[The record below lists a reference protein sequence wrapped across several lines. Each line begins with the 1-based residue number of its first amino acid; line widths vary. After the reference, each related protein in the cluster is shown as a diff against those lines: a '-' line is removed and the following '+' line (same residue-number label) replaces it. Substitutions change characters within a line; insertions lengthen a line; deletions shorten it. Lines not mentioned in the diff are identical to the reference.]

1 MEQVLLNLID
11 NALRHNPEGT
21 HVEVSALV
29 EGAIATISISDD
41 GTGVPDDV
49 AGAFFEPKNRRRTL
63 TAGAGLGLSI
73 ARGIVEAHGG
83 RIELR
88 RPDQGGTQVRVSVPV
103 EGTGRSAVE
112 AVGASTGT

>member
-1 MEQVLLNLID
+1 MI
-11 NALRHNPEGT
+11 
-21 HVEVSALV
+21 
-29 EGAIATISISDD
+29 EGATAAICVSDD

-88 RPDQGGTQVRVSVPV
+88 RPEQGGTQVRVSVPV
-103 EGTGRSAVE
+103 EGTGRGAIE
-112 AVGASTGT
+112 AVGAGSST